1 MILTVWWDMSGEG
14 QKSLFVGI
22 LIVCVVMAAILII
35 MAAGIFSSYAGE
47 RRVGMMM
54 DTDRMF
60 IVQMIPHH
68 QDAIDMA
75 NLALERAEHP
85 EIRQLA
91 ENIIRDQSKEISLMR
106 DWYRAWYGT
115 DVPVYQGAVV
125 GGVTNRR
132 GRGSGMMMSGMGGS
146 MTDLAQLGNA
156 TQFDKEFIEQMVPH
170 HQMAIM
176 MARMTLN
183 SDHQEMREL
192 GSSIIRSQSAEVE
205 QMQEWYSMWY
215 GTQVPGFS
223 MMGMHRASNV
233 AINR

>member
-1 MILTVWWDMSGEG
+1 MSSEGEKILI
-14 QKSLFVGI
+14 VGI
-22 LIVCVVMAAILII
+22 LIICVIMAAILII
-35 MAAGIFSSYAGE
+35 MATGVYSSDIGE
-47 RRVGMMM
+47 RRVDRMM
-54 DTDRMF
+54 DPDRMF
-60 IVQMIPHH
+60 IEQMIPHH

-75 NLALERAEHP
+75 NLALVRAEHP

-91 ENIIRDQSKEISLMR
+91 ENIIRDQSREISRMR
-106 DWYRAWYGT
+106 SWYKAWYDT
-115 DVPVYQGAVV
+115 DVPEYEDAMM
-125 GGVTNRR
+125 GGGMNRR
-132 GRGSGMMMSGMGGS
+132 GSGTGMMSGGTGGS

-156 TQFDKEFIEQMVPH
+156 TRFDKEFIEQMVPH

-176 MARMTLN
+176 MAQMTLN

-205 QMQEWYSMWY
+205 QMQEWYSLWY

>member
-1 MILTVWWDMSGEG
+1 MSGEG

-22 LIVCVVMAAILII
+22 LIVCVIAGAILII
-35 MAAGIFSSYAGE
+35 MAANIFSSYAGE

-54 DTDRMF
+54 DQDRMF
-60 IVQMIPHH
+60 IRQMIPHH

-91 ENIIRDQSKEISLMR
+91 ENIIRDQSKEISWMR
-106 DWYRAWYGT
+106 EWYKAWYGT
-115 DVPVYQGAVV
+115 DVPVYQGSMM
-125 GGVTNRR
+125 GGVMNR
-132 GRGSGMMMSGMGGS
+132 GGSGSGMMRGGTGGS
-146 MTDLAQLGNA
+146 MTDLGQLRNA

-176 MARMTLN
+176 MAKMTLN

-192 GSSIIRSQSAEVE
+192 GSSIIRSQSAEVD
-205 QMQEWYSMWY
+205 QMQAWYVTWY
-215 GTQVPGFS
+215 GAQVPGLS
-223 MMGMHRASNV
+223 MMGM
-233 AINR
+233 NRCSRV

>member
-1 MILTVWWDMSGEG
+1 MSGEG
-14 QKSLFVGI
+14 QKSLFAGI
-22 LIVCVVMAAILII
+22 LIVCVIMAAILILL
-35 MAAGIFSSYAGE
+35 AAGIFSSNAGE

-54 DTDRMF
+54 DPDRVF
-60 IVQMIPHH
+60 IGQMIPHH

-91 ENIIRDQSKEISLMR
+91 ENIIRDQSKEISWMR

-115 DVPVYQGAVV
+115 DVPVYPGAVV
-125 GGVTNRR
+125 GGVMNR
-132 GRGSGMMMSGMGGS
+132 GGSSSGMMRDGMGGS
-146 MTDLAQLGNA
+146 MTDLEQLRNA

-205 QMQEWYSMWY
+205 QMQAWYVTWY
-215 GTQVPGFS
+215 GAQVPGLS
-223 MMGMHRASNV
+223 MMGMNRGSRADIPAV
-233 AINR
+233 T